1 MRKAMLFAPMIC
13 LCLAL
18 CGCGEK
24 EETVV
29 RDLQR
34 QYAAFAAIEAEAELR
49 CQYAEEVRDYSLAC
63 AYTPE
68 RSTVTVIS
76 PESVSGIAA
85 VFDGETMA
93 LSYEDVL
100 LDAGSFPS
108 LSPLGAIPRFFAAI
122 GEGYPLEYCMEGE
135 LLRITFEV
143 VEENGEEILY
153 AGWFD
158 ADNRPVRGEITVEN
172 AVVYELTVTTFTTEE
187 QQDGAAAENMGG
199 N

>member
-1 MRKAMLFAPMIC
+1 MRKALLFAPMIC
-13 LCLAL
+13 LCMAL

-34 QYAAFAAIEAEAELR
+34 QYAAFAAIEAEADVR
-49 CQYAEEVRDYSLAC
+49 CQYAQEVRDYTLAC
-63 AYTPE
+63 AYTPQ
-68 RSTVTVIS
+68 RSAVTVIS

-100 LDAGSFPS
+100 LDAGGVPA
-108 LSPLGAIPRFFAAI
+108 LSPLGVMPRFFAAI

-143 VEENGEEILY
+143 TEDDGEEILY

-158 ADNRPVRGEITVEN
+158 EANRPVRGEITVDD

-187 QQDGAAAENMGG
+187 QQHGAAAENLGG